1 LGSLREASGRAER
14 LASHRAIHVNGAF
27 ALERADDTVTQG
39 DVGLGAGGG
48 KSGLIEVFRE
58 LEQQPLSTDGGD
70 RPAAWIRP
78 EEEQ

>member
-14 LASHRAIHVNGAF
+14 LALHRAIYVNGAF
-27 ALERADDTVTQG
+27 ALECADGTVTQG
-39 DVGLGAGGG
+39 EVGLGAGGG

-58 LEQQPLSTDGGD
+58 LEDQPLVTDVVD
-70 RPAAWIRP
+70 RAAARIRP